1 MPYIK
6 IRKKT
11 YLEEYQTPTSTLFPF
26 FLLLFHISA
35 IDSISLHQTTK
46 AEVKHIRILKTWG
59 IRSVEIVTADQK
71 IEEELTTNISA
82 EQLTEAK
89 DKVDMLFKNANRD
102 HPVIKELIAFATQRL
117 ARKLGTKTNGH

>member
-1 MPYIK
+1 MAIVK
-6 IRKKT
+6 
-11 YLEEYQTPTSTLFPF
+11 LEHVNSGMVVANNVKDRSGRIL
-26 FLLLFHISA
+26 IS
-35 IDSISLHQTTK
+35 INTELTD
-46 AEVKHIRILKTWG
+46 KHIRILKTWG

-71 IEEELTTNISA
+71 IEEELTINISA

-89 DKVDMLFKNANRD
+89 NTVDMLFKNANRD